1 MLERTL
7 SIDLDERARKEATTS
22 RRFPVSVSSEAPV
35 KRRDWE
41 TGEMFDEILEH
52 SRVAID
58 LSRAPL
64 PLLESHDRSRVNLG
78 IVTDLKIDGS
88 RLRGELVLGAS
99 QRAGELAEDIAA
111 GIVTGLSVG
120 YEIQTVARDVKKKR
134 ITAKRW
140 MPYEVSIVS
149 VPADTSV
156 GINRSHAMPEPESH
170 TTTTTPDTNPS
181 AETRAMLAERE
192 RVTVI
197 RSLVTMHRLEPEFG
211 DQLVSKGVAL
221 DAARALILTKLA
233 ERDEKIV
240 TDSHLRIDEGRFD
253 ALGGRSTITAGD
265 DYGDDFRRAA
275 VDALLMRSGIR
286 VEKPHAAARDVSA
299 SIYDLARTSLS
310 RTGKSASR
318 WFGGEARG
326 PELIKR
332 AMSTSDFPLILAGAL
347 HASVRSG
354 YETEPS
360 SHRAW
365 VRAAPVADFRDQNR
379 PILGSAPQLEK
390 VLEGAEYTDGA
401 LDEDSTSYKV
411 EKFGRIV
418 TLTWEVLVNDNLQAF
433 LRIQPAL
440 GQAAR
445 RKEADI
451 VYALFAQNGGAGP
464 AMQDGTNLFH
474 ANHTNL
480 VTAGAF
486 DAALLG
492 AGRALLRKATALGG
506 GYLSLVPRFLIVP
519 SERETAAEALLANAT
534 RRVTVEKTTPEWIAN
549 LELVV
554 EPRLANTA
562 AFLAADSAQIDTVE
576 LGLLE
581 ENMSGPVIEQEEE
594 FRRDVARWKVKH
606 VAGAKA
612 LDWRGLVKLPITP

>member
-52 SRVAID
+52 SRAAID

-474 ANHTNL
+474 ANHANL

-492 AGRALLRKATALGG
+492 AGRTLLRKQTALGG
-506 GYLSLVPRFLIVP
+506 GYLSLVPRFLLVP
-519 SERETAAEALLANAT
+519 PEREIAAEALLANAT

>member
-52 SRVAID
+52 SRAAID

-492 AGRALLRKATALGG
+492 AGRTLLRKQTALGG
-506 GYLSLVPRFLIVP
+506 GYLSLVPRFLLVP
-519 SERETAAEALLANAT
+519 PEREIAAEALLANAT